1 MSSTTFTSKPLTH
14 LPLAASKH
22 TREQRLAEL
31 RAVTP
36 VCVACLVKQFL
47 RELPDAL
54 LTRPLSPLFVAAGRT
69 EDERERNA
77 NLRLLLRGLPAL
89 NRRVLREL
97 VAFLQLVAAH
107 SAHNKMTAENLGIVF
122 APTLLYTDLA
132 APDTSALADA
142 GVANDVVATLI
153 THYADLLPDDPLP
166 LTPPRTPVR
175 TTPAATPPAPEPSR
189 KKSRPSGAPVPVSA
203 PASAE
208 PSGGADDGDA
218 DDATGGADDKS
229 GAKETGKEE
238 EEETRDH
245 GEEEEEGENDDS
257 DGNDG
262 NEESEGEG
270 EDKSVATKEML
281 EAYLTAIREWE
292 AKKERVKD
300 DLVAYDAAFA
310 REHGGRLPTAQEKE
324 PMRERY
330 AQYRSIKS
338 AIETLR
344 AEYERGLA
352 QYRATAPGADD
363 ILPHPYAGLSAA
375 ELNRALVRLATEKR
389 NLRCVLSR
397 WSHEF
402 AARHHRPPTDAVDY
416 APVQDEFTR
425 YCRNKETAA
434 MIRRYLEAHG
444 HRPATQ

>member
-1 MSSTTFTSKPLTH
+1 M
-14 LPLAASKH
+14 
-22 TREQRLAEL
+22 
-31 RAVTP
+31 TP

-47 RELPDAL
+47 RELPDPL

-175 TTPAATPPAPEPSR
+175 TSPTAAPTTPTAPTAPAPVAPAPPEPHR
-189 KKSRPSGAPVPVSA
+189 KKSRPSGVP
-203 PASAE
+203 
-208 PSGGADDGDA
+208 DDGSNDGGG
-218 DDATGGADDKS
+218 DDGGD
-229 GAKETGKEE
+229 GAKEETSNSKEGKKDDDDDDESGKDHDEEGEENVEDEDEEEEDEE
-238 EEETRDH
+238 EEE
-245 GEEEEEGENDDS
+245 EEKN
-257 DGNDG
+257 
-262 NEESEGEG
+262 
-270 EDKSVATKEML
+270 VPTKEML

-310 REHGGRLPTAQEKE
+310 REHGGRMPTAQEKE

-330 AQYRSIKS
+330 AQYHSIKS

-352 QYRATAPGADD
+352 QYRATAAGAAD
-363 ILPHPYAGLSAA
+363 ILPHPYAALSAA

-402 AARHHRPPTDAVDY
+402 AARHHRPPTDAIDY

-444 HRPATQ
+444 HHPATQ

>member
-1 MSSTTFTSKPLTH
+1 MCSHAPT
-14 LPLAASKH
+14 ASKH

-47 RELPDAL
+47 RELPDPL

-175 TTPAATPPAPEPSR
+175 TSPTAAPTTPTAPTAPAPVAPAPPEPHR
-189 KKSRPSGAPVPVSA
+189 KKSRPSGVP
-203 PASAE
+203 
-208 PSGGADDGDA
+208 DDGSNDGGG
-218 DDATGGADDKS
+218 DDGGD
-229 GAKETGKEE
+229 GAKEETSNSKEGKKDDDDDDESGKDHDEEGEENVEDEDEEEEDEE
-238 EEETRDH
+238 EEE
-245 GEEEEEGENDDS
+245 EEKN
-257 DGNDG
+257 
-262 NEESEGEG
+262 
-270 EDKSVATKEML
+270 VPTKEML

-310 REHGGRLPTAQEKE
+310 REHGGRMPTAQEKE

-330 AQYRSIKS
+330 AQYHSIKS

-352 QYRATAPGADD
+352 QYRATAAGAAD

-375 ELNRALVRLATEKR
+375 ELSRALVRLATEKR

-402 AARHHRPPTDAVDY
+402 AARHHRPPTDAIDY

-444 HRPATQ
+444 HHPATQ